1 MVPFA
6 MVIRET
12 GSSKLKHF
20 RGVPA
25 EDAHNIQTHINSL
38 DLLVSRVP
46 CSPDKLLKPPEQ
58 LLHSSLGSL
67 QLSSKASSSSNSFEK
82 EKLCLIM

>member
-25 EDAHNIQTHINSL
+25 EDIHYIQTHINSL
-38 DLLVSRVP
+38 DLLDKAQAKKTILSEENRI
-46 CSPDKLLKPPEQ
+46 SPLPTGVLTPPAEQ
-58 LLHSSLGSL
+58 
-67 QLSSKASSSSNSFEK
+67 
-82 EKLCLIM
+82 